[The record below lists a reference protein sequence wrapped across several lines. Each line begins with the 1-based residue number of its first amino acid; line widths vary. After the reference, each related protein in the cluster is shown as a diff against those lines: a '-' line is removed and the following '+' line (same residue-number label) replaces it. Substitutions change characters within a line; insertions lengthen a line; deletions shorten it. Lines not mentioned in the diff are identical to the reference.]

1 MKTALAYV
9 LGFSM
14 TFTVI
19 TGGMYFL
26 SDKYPWMFGTSS
38 VKSEQ
43 PAAPAE
49 PALMPQPVAEIQ
61 SDSSKDSNETV
72 NTLKSMLAEKND
84 SLAARDDSISHLSIT
99 VAQLQKKNS
108 DANTVIAQLQQ
119 QVDSWN
125 SEKRKELASSYND
138 MDPVVASK
146 IMKNLSDKDVL
157 FILASVQKKQGAKIL
172 AALDPVR
179 AAKLMTSLGTSK

>member
-1 MKTALAYV
+1 MKTALAYL

-26 SDKYPWMFGTSS
+26 SSKYPWMFGATDA
-38 VKSEQ
+38 KTKQ
-43 PAAPAE
+43 PAPSIE
-49 PALMPQPVAEIQ
+49 PNLVPQQVAEVQ
-61 SDSSKDSNETV
+61 SDSSKDSSETIS
-72 NTLKSMLAEKND
+72 TLKTMLAEKND
-84 SLAARDDSISHLSIT
+84 SLAAKEDSICQLSAA

-108 DANTVIAQLQQ
+108 DANNVITQLQQ

-125 SEKRKELASSYND
+125 SERRKELASSYND
-138 MDPVVASK
+138 MDPAVAAK

-157 FILASVQKKQGAKIL
+157 FVLASVQKKQAAKIL
-172 AALDPVR
+172 GALDPVR
-179 AAKLMTSLGTSK
+179 AAKLMTILGSSK